1 MKTLTMEKTMTSPKT
16 ADRQLTFS
24 LTLIG
29 CGLLLAA
36 CGPQGDAMKGG
47 GGDVTEEESTADLM
61 TALQEGRPW
70 VCADAGL
77 QQTAV
82 AMISERLNRVIP
94 GDTMPTRVMST
105 SESVQ
110 VAFDGQTKRMV
121 CRSELFTLNGEFRN
135 TRNVVWT
142 AQPSAD
148 GFDIRVGVDM
158 SQFYSAKQAP
168 FYGAG

>member
-1 MKTLTMEKTMTSPKT
+1 MTSLKI
-16 ADRQLTFS
+16 ADRALINRV
-24 LTLIG
+24 LIG

-36 CGPQGDAMKGG
+36 CDSHGGEGDVMQGG
-47 GGDVTEEESTADLM
+47 GGDVTEEQAAAELM

-110 VAFDGQTKRMV
+110 VAFDAQTKRMV
-121 CRSELFTLNGEFRN
+121 CRSEMLTLNGEFRN

-148 GFDIRVGVDM
+148 GFDIHVGVDM
-158 SQFYSAKQAP
+158 SQFYSAEQAP
-168 FYGAG
+168 FYGG

>member
-1 MKTLTMEKTMTSPKT
+1 MTSPKT
-16 ADRQLTFS
+16 ADRQLTVS

-29 CGLLLAA
+29 CGILLAA
-36 CGPQGDAMKGG
+36 CDPQGEQGDVMKGG

-121 CRSELFTLNGEFRN
+121 CRSEMFTLNGEFQN

-158 SQFYSAKQAP
+158 SQFYSAEQAP
-168 FYGAG
+168 FYGGG

>member
-1 MKTLTMEKTMTSPKT
+1 M
-16 ADRQLTFS
+16 Q
-24 LTLIG
+24 
-29 CGLLLAA
+29 
-36 CGPQGDAMKGG
+36 GG
-47 GGDVTEEESTADLM
+47 GGDVTDEQAAESLKTD
-61 TALQEGRPW
+61 LQEGKPW

-94 GDTMPTRVMST
+94 GDIMPTRVMST

-110 VAFDGQTKRMV
+110 VAFDAQTKRMV
-121 CRSELFTLNGEFRN
+121 CRSEMFTMSGEFQN

-158 SQFYSAKQAP
+158 SQFYSAEQAP
-168 FYGAG
+168 FYGGY

>member
-1 MKTLTMEKTMTSPKT
+1 MTIQKP
-16 ADRQLTFS
+16 ADRS
-24 LTLIG
+24 LRVTSVLAC

-36 CGPQGDAMKGG
+36 CDPQGGDGDVMKGG
-47 GGDVTEEESTADLM
+47 GGDVTNEQAADELM
-61 TALQEGRPW
+61 TALQEGSPW

-110 VAFDGQTKRMV
+110 VAFDTQTKRMV
-121 CRSELFTLNGEFRN
+121 CRSELFTLSGEHQS
-135 TRNVVWT
+135 TRDVTWT
-142 AQPSAD
+142 AQPTAD
-148 GFDIRVGVDM
+148 GFNISVGVDM
-158 SQFYSAKQAP
+158 SQFYNAAQAP
-168 FYGAG
+168 FYGG